1 LLAALTLAVLE
12 RVHMSKG
19 RGWFVVRRLGV
30 VLSSLVAA
38 SMLVF
43 VFLNVLPGSPAEVIL
58 GTQSTPASV
67 AALTIQL
74 GLNKPI
80 WRQYLDWMGGL
91 VHGNFGVSY
100 ISGQSIGHEIHQALL
115 VTGPLV
121 LLAMLIGLVIGVPL
135 GLTGALYKGRW
146 LGSVVGGL
154 SQIGI
159 AIPSVVAGILLTVGL
174 SIKLHLFP
182 SSGFPGWQDPW
193 GSLRALVLPAFALG
207 VVEGAILAR
216 YIRAAVMEQLR
227 SDYLRTARSKGLRR
241 SQALRRHGL
250 RVAAIPVVTVLGL
263 EIASLIV
270 GAIVVENI
278 FALPGVGMMLL
289 NAVNNRDLIVVQDI
303 AMVVVT
309 AVLLINTLVDLSY
322 QWLDPRLRG
331 RR

>member
-1 LLAALTLAVLE
+1 
-12 RVHMSKG
+12 MSKG

>member
-1 LLAALTLAVLE
+1 
-12 RVHMSKG
+12 MSKG

-91 VHGNFGVSY
+91 VNGNFGVSY